1 MHITKL
7 LFVLSIVLVVL
18 SVAIS
23 AGAQTVR
30 PDRISF
36 YNEPADSNKF
46 ESHINYASGG
56 PEVHKSYGVC
66 EAGRVISETLNLYT
80 ASWTVEACAAS
91 THQHLNLRWVE
102 NCLWDM
108 EHDPW
113 VRIDTYGS
121 YGRTTMVGH
130 YDQGEVDLPIPTD
143 TLSMTV
149 VMSHTEGTE
158 LWTGN
163 ALFVF
168 SQPIGCTSSPNTQTP
183 TPTDTSTSVST
194 LTPTQ
199 MPTDTPASTPEPSA
213 TDIESYP
220 ATSTPT
226 ASPEPS
232 VTATETPT
240 PTPTVGEVGSSTTPT
255 GEPPTGLTP
264 TGEPGLS
271 KVYLPRVDR

>member
-1 MHITKL
+1 MYTTKL

-18 SVAIS
+18 SVAI
-23 AGAQTVR
+23 GVDAQTVR

-46 ESHINYASGG
+46 ESHTNYASGG
-56 PEVHKSYGVC
+56 PEQHKTYGVC
-66 EAGRVISETLNLYT
+66 EAGRVIGETLNLYSV
-80 ASWTVEACAAS
+80 AWTVEACAAT

-102 NCLWDM
+102 GCLWDM

-113 VRIDTYGS
+113 ARIDTYGS
-121 YGRTTMVGH
+121 YGHATIVGH

-168 SQPIGCTSSPNTQTP
+168 NQPIGCTSPPQH
-183 TPTDTSTSVST
+183 TD
-194 LTPTQ
+194 
-199 MPTDTPASTPEPSA
+199 ANIHAHRA
-213 TDIESYP
+213 THRHADAHSD
-220 ATSTPT
+220 
-226 ASPEPS
+226 
-232 VTATETPT
+232 
-240 PTPTVGEVGSSTTPT
+240 
-255 GEPPTGLTP
+255 
-264 TGEPGLS
+264 
-271 KVYLPRVDR
+271 PRAVCDRHRVISCHIDPYALARAFCDSHSNANSW